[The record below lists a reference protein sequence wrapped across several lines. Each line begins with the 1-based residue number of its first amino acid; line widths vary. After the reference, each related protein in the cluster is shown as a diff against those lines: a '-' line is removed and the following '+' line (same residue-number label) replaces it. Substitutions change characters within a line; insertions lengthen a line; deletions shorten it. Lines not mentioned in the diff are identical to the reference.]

1 MPDFEPCFKV
11 HNLISVHPKN
21 IKLGQMISLIVISH
35 VVLSLY
41 RLVKIGNF
49 EIAEWS
55 INQIKCK

>member
-1 MPDFEPCFKV
+1 MPDFESCFKV
-11 HNLISVHPKN
+11 HNLISVHPKS

-35 VVLSLY
+35 LVLSLY
-41 RLVKIGNF
+41 RLVKTGNF